1 MSKES
6 RKINRRL
13 VDTYLAP
20 MQSMVHINGSSLS
33 PRPAI
38 TGWQKYGPN
47 LHITK
52 YFHQRSA
59 KSKKD
64 ISSDKQQTESTQ
76 IPEIAQFLN
85 ITEK

>member
-1 MSKES
+1 
-6 RKINRRL
+6 
-13 VDTYLAP
+13 
-20 MQSMVHINGSSLS
+20 MQSIVHINGSSLS

-47 LHITK
+47 LTYHEILR
-52 YFHQRSA
+52 QRSP

-64 ISSDKQQTESTQ
+64 MSSDKQLTESTQ
-76 IPEIAQFLN
+76 IPETAHFLK

>member
-1 MSKES
+1 
-6 RKINRRL
+6 
-13 VDTYLAP
+13 
-20 MQSMVHINGSSLS
+20 MQSIVHINGSSLS

-52 YFHQRSA
+52 YFLQRSPR
-59 KSKKD
+59 SKND
-64 ISSDKQQTESTQ
+64 MSSDKQQTESTQ
-76 IPEIAQFLN
+76 IPETAHFLK